1 MDFCDIRLVREKIA
15 IPSPEPDELGCGA
28 VLDFFGIVRPLED
41 GRRITGI
48 DYESHPRMA
57 ETELRAIVNE
67 SAEKHDL
74 RTCRLVHRVG
84 FVPAGETSLFLRVGT
99 PRRDL
104 AYTVNREI
112 VEALK
117 VRVPIWK
124 KPIFE
129 DATAV

>member
-1 MDFCDIRLVREKIA
+1 MDFCEIRLVREKIA

-28 VLDFFGIVRPLED
+28 VVDFFGIVRPLED
-41 GRRITGI
+41 GRSISGI

-57 ETELRAIVNE
+57 ETELHAIVSE
-67 SAEKHDL
+67 AAETHDL

-84 FVPAGETSLFLRVGT
+84 FVPAGEISLFLRVGT

-104 AYTVNREI
+104 AYTINREI

-117 VRVPIWK
+117 ARVPIWK
-124 KPIFE
+124 NPIF
-129 DATAV
+129 ANAAA